1 MVVVTD
7 VFFIPAK
14 FYQDNAD
21 AVLSEGPINSF
32 PSLLVVLCMWTTQ
45 AVEKRTKGG
54 ALPRGKVYSTYAG
67 LLKADSSS
75 RPPLKLQFQNISNAS
90 QLLPKSAHWIAN

>member
-7 VFFIPAK
+7 VFFIPPK

-21 AVLSEGPINSF
+21 AVLSKGPINSF
-32 PSLLVVLCMWTTQ
+32 PSLLVVCMWTTQ

-54 ALPRGKVYSTYAG
+54 APPASGEGQSLFN
-67 LLKADSSS
+67 LLHSGEAQGPKAT
-75 RPPLKLQFQNISNAS
+75 ISKHFKCITTVAKICTLNC
-90 QLLPKSAHWIAN
+90 

>member
-7 VFFIPAK
+7 VFFIPPK

-67 LLKADSSS
+67 LLKAS
-75 RPPLKLQFQNISNAS
+75 RQQQASPEATISKHFKCITTVAKICTLNC
-90 QLLPKSAHWIAN
+90 

>member
-1 MVVVTD
+1 MVVTD
-7 VFFIPAK
+7 VFFIPG

-32 PSLLVVLCMWTTQ
+32 PSLLVVCMWTTQ

-54 ALPRGKVYSTYAG
+54 APPASGEGQSLFN
-67 LLKADSSS
+67 LLHSGEA
-75 RPPLKLQFQNISNAS
+75 RQQHRALKLQFQNISNAS
-90 QLLPKSAHWIAN
+90 QLLPKCTLC